1 VSRYLKIYFPFNFLF
16 DSIVVVQECEFV
28 DFPRLLLLLMHSFI
42 PWWSGKTLDMIS
54 VYLNLSRLVP
64 WSSIGSNLESV
75 LCALERNVCSIAV
88 GWNDLYVWWVHLVQT
103 IVQVWC
109 FLSDFLSRWSVQ
121 YWKWGVWSPH
131 YYNCLYLISFHFIKT
146 GSHGALAWSWHSL
159 ASASQ
164 VLDYRLA

>member
-88 GWNDLYVWWVHLVQT
+88 GWNDLYV
-103 IVQVWC
+103 
-109 FLSDFLSRWSVQ
+109 
-121 YWKWGVWSPH
+121 
-131 YYNCLYLISFHFIKT
+131 
-146 GSHGALAWSWHSL
+146 
-159 ASASQ
+159 
-164 VLDYRLA
+164 